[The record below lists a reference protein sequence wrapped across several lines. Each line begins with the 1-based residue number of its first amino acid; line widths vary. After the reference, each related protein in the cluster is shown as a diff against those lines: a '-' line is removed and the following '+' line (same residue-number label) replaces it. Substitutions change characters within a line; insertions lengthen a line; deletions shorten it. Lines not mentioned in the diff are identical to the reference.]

1 MWCQSQLILH
11 SATKLE
17 QSPILQNQSRDS
29 KIPHFGESFLTW
41 AFRLSTALKRSHFRS
56 WFEPPPSYVIARG
69 PKAVAAYQRAKE
81 TGKILDRRV
90 KVLLIGQDRVGKTSV
105 GRSLKGEPF
114 RANETST
121 DGVQMHTPLKNPG
134 IQPWKF
140 SVMQQETTA
149 YHHKCAEY
157 IGRELLAEAKAEETR
172 VYKEFINTFP
182 RPTKRPRPTNRLNHE
197 SLDLILD
204 LTGMNTHLWIDL
216 VLNLSFATDLQ
227 NPQNFRIMI
236 LYSVWGTCSYNCL
249 IIAYVHLLCGSFHP

>member
-1 MWCQSQLILH
+1 M
-11 SATKLE
+11 
-17 QSPILQNQSRDS
+17 
-29 KIPHFGESFLTW
+29 
-41 AFRLSTALKRSHFRS
+41 
-56 WFEPPPSYVIARG
+56 ARG

-81 TGKILDRRV
+81 TGKIRDRRV

-114 RANETST
+114 RVNETST

-140 SVMQQETTA
+140 SIMQQETTA

-172 VYKEFINTFP
+172 AYKEFINTFP
-182 RPTKRPRPTNRLNHE
+182 RPTKRPRPTNRVNHE

-204 LTGMNTHLWIDL
+204 LTGMN
-216 VLNLSFATDLQ
+216 
-227 NPQNFRIMI
+227 
-236 LYSVWGTCSYNCL
+236 
-249 IIAYVHLLCGSFHP
+249 